1 MSDPQTQQ
9 KFEMNDQRQIVIFIR
24 RKAPTAGGLG
34 GELAAAEG
42 MVSKVTGAIESA
54 TSAVEG
60 ALASI
65 PGLNMIIKEE
75 KKETSS
81 QDKYTYFEDYSH
93 WDKIIN
99 ATEDVL
105 TDMHPESMIH
115 KEEYE
120 PTDVDGRKQA
130 AQDLYS
136 TLQSKLS
143 DWKEYTSLLHFVA
156 LDEGGHIAN
165 ECANKLAEYTPIQNG
180 KWTVKT
186 IIYVGTSL
194 YKNTHELQTKKLNGI
209 KTFSFGNAYDFTQR
223 ALAYFEPTD
232 TLLEKIKDA
241 NKGTLSLFIGK
252 IKMHMVQALAVLL
265 KGVHLGNSGS
275 GQSPQQLYNGIKDEV
290 EGMIKEVVGGIKQ
303 LIGEGLGMV
312 KPGDLPEF
320 KKMLDGYDQIPS
332 KCIAE
337 LKQFIDDFK
346 KLLGDRAKKMTSGE
360 TNLGLSDLSNVL
372 NCLCPLFDTLTT
384 SMKYFSYTENGSK
397 ELSQQ
402 IIDNCG
408 VKQVFTPKGDAVKW
422 LSVDKKMTEAT
433 IVAVK
438 NEQPDMATVIT
449 DQITSLL
456 TEATKRTNTI
466 SDMNDMEKAK
476 IAQALFLITTPMLP
490 SKIDFY
496 KKLIQAIPFNL
507 GELLSAINGNEYLK
521 KITGPLEKI
530 GIQTP
535 ERLQKSVD
543 AFDKEYKRITGYVNK
558 NNYPTQAFADSLYLI
573 YNSHNMMLS
582 TCWGDISHC
591 IDEQTGILTYKE
603 NQGYTNIYNTD
614 ENRYEKQ
621 GEATTPNQI
630 PTQKVKE
637 EAPTA

>member
-1 MSDPQTQQ
+1 
-9 KFEMNDQRQIVIFIR
+9 
-24 RKAPTAGGLG
+24 
-34 GELAAAEG
+34 
-42 MVSKVTGAIESA
+42 
-54 TSAVEG
+54 
-60 ALASI
+60 
-65 PGLNMIIKEE
+65 
-75 KKETSS
+75 
-81 QDKYTYFEDYSH
+81 
-93 WDKIIN
+93 
-99 ATEDVL
+99 
-105 TDMHPESMIH
+105 
-115 KEEYE
+115 
-120 PTDVDGRKQA
+120 
-130 AQDLYS
+130 
-136 TLQSKLS
+136 
-143 DWKEYTSLLHFVA
+143 
-156 LDEGGHIAN
+156 
-165 ECANKLAEYTPIQNG
+165 
-180 KWTVKT
+180 
-186 IIYVGTSL
+186 
-194 YKNTHELQTKKLNGI
+194 
-209 KTFSFGNAYDFTQR
+209 
-223 ALAYFEPTD
+223 
-232 TLLEKIKDA
+232 
-241 NKGTLSLFIGK
+241 
-252 IKMHMVQALAVLL
+252 
-265 KGVHLGNSGS
+265 
-275 GQSPQQLYNGIKDEV
+275 
-290 EGMIKEVVGGIKQ
+290 
-303 LIGEGLGMV
+303 
-312 KPGDLPEF
+312 
-320 KKMLDGYDQIPS
+320 
-332 KCIAE
+332 
-337 LKQFIDDFK
+337 
-346 KLLGDRAKKMTSGE
+346 
-360 TNLGLSDLSNVL
+360 
-372 NCLCPLFDTLTT
+372 
-384 SMKYFSYTENGSK
+384 MKYFSYTENGSK

-408 VKQVFTPKGDAVKW
+408 VKRVFTPKGDAVKW

-476 IAQALFLITTPMLP
+476 IAQALFLVTTPMLP

-543 AFDKEYKRITGYVNK
+543 EFDKEFKRITGFVNK